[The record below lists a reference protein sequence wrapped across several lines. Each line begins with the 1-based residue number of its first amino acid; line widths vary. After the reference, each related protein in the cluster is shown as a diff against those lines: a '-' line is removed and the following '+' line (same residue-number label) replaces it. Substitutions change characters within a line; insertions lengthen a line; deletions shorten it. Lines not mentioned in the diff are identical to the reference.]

1 MSKIQYKGYFDFS
14 GGYND
19 TTVQDLLKD
28 NELSVCE
35 NIIIKQKGELNL
47 RDGVVKINSI
57 SKGFNITKRHEY
69 FVLDNSI
76 ILEVYDKKLYK
87 VGNPD
92 TLLTTLNSDK
102 PYFLQQQNVL
112 YCCDGKEIYEIGNKD
127 YFSNIKVV
135 YLLLAGMYCL
145 VIIYFGYSS

>member
-1 MSKIQYKGYFDFS
+1 M
-14 GGYND
+14 
-19 TTVQDLLKD
+19 
-28 NELSVCE
+28 
-35 NIIIKQKGELNL
+35 IIIKQKGELNL

-92 TLLTTLNSDK
+92 ILLTTLNSDK
-102 PYFLQQQNVL
+102 PYFLQQRIQVR
-112 YCCDGKEIYEIGNKD
+112 
-127 YFSNIKVV
+127 FS
-135 YLLLAGMYCL
+135 A
-145 VIIYFGYSS
+145 